1 MRALI
6 DIPDE
11 DLHWLDV
18 KAKSE
23 GKSRAAV
30 VRDAITQFR
39 AAESRRGIERYF
51 GLWKDR
57 ADIGDGLDYQ
67 RILRGEWNGTGPGK
81 AGE

>member
-1 MRALI
+1 MRTLI

-11 DLHWLDV
+11 DLQWLDR

-30 VRDAITQFR
+30 IRDAVTQFR

-57 ADIGDGLDYQ
+57 SDIGDGLDYQ
-67 RILRGEWNGTGPGK
+67 RRMRGEWDR
-81 AGE
+81 AGGGEGG